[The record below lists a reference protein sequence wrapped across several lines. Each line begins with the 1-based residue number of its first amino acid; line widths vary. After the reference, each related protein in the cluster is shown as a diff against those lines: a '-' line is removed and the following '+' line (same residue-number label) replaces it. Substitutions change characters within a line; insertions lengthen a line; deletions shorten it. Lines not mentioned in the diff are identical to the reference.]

1 MHWFERRIRQY
12 EHRRW
17 TTDDNRRVMPFHW
30 GLEHIGG
37 DPDTAD
43 PAAYVREYSKWAI
56 EHSREWY
63 AVTPASDYSL
73 DAEGVLT
80 FTSSIESAWPE
91 NNRVHAQFFPAGANG
106 TSGIVPGGGNGAHR
120 NGGGEK
126 NGSSNGAGNAASSG
140 NSNGSGN
147 GFVARPAV
155 VLLPNWNAKWHG
167 QRGLCEWLQRIGV
180 SVLRLSLPYHDRR
193 MAKGHERADQLV
205 GPNIGLTLQA
215 NRQAVQDT
223 RRCLRWLEQQGFNR
237 LGILGTSIGSS
248 VGYITLVHD
257 EAVRAGGFF
266 HVSTHFA
273 DVVSRGMTT
282 THVWEG
288 LRGHVTVDDLR
299 EFWAPVSPM
308 PYVERG
314 MGAGRNAFMV
324 YGKYDPTFLPELTEQ
339 MLAALRANDSTP
351 RTLELH
357 CGHYS
362 LELAPFSY
370 VAGYRML
377 TYLRSTLLAR

>member
-17 TTDDNRRVMPFHW
+17 TTDDNRRVMPFDW
-30 GLEHIGG
+30 GLEHIDG
-37 DPDTAD
+37 DPRNPD
-43 PAAYVREYSKWAI
+43 PASYVRQYSRWAI
-56 EHSREWY
+56 ENSREWFAAAPAADY
-63 AVTPASDYSL
+63 AL
-73 DAEGVLT
+73 DGENVLT
-80 FTSSIESAWPE
+80 FTSSIRSAWAE
-91 NNRVHAQFFPAGANG
+91 NNTVCAQFFPAGFGSRKSA
-106 TSGIVPGGGNGAHR
+106 GGKRNGAGR
-120 NGGGEK
+120 GGVAAGV
-126 NGSSNGAGNAASSG
+126 GSNGAANGVVGA
-140 NSNGSGN
+140 GSGYRQ
-147 GFVARPAV
+147 GTGMGAGRAAV

-167 QRGLCEWLQRIGV
+167 QRGLCEWLQRIGI
-180 SVLRLSLPYHDRR
+180 SVLRLSMPYHDRR

-223 RRCLRWLEQQGFNR
+223 RSCLRWLESEGFAR

-257 EAVRAGGFF
+257 DALRAGGFF

-273 DVVSRGMTT
+273 DVVSQGMTT

-288 LRGHVTVDDLR
+288 LRGHVSVDELR

-339 MLAALRANDSTP
+339 MLAALRANRAAP
-351 RTLELH
+351 RTLQLH

-362 LELAPFSY
+362 LELPGFAHL
-370 VAGYRML
+370 AGYRML
-377 TYLRSTLLAR
+377 TYLRSALAAG